1 MKKIISTIAA
11 AALLGTLC
19 ACEDKPARSEPVG
32 DVTAPAATE
41 APTEPAYLELTEE
54 DFAPVDMVQEI
65 TDGTPSAVHC
75 TELEGVDFGERLS
88 PCKAPDEC
96 EKYSPRTIFEG
107 YPDIQEQY
115 DRERQAKLETPSK
128 GFVNN
133 AVRLGGKLYFA
144 VNFDDLCS
152 RHDSSVFRYDP
163 ATKETTELVR
173 REGLEYNGSFASLC
187 AVHGRLF
194 FTESAKS
201 ETPHTTICE
210 IDPESG
216 DVTELLSLDT
226 NVYSLRESEDGML
239 ITCYDGGDASAY
251 YKEYIFETK
260 ELRDYKKTGGSIY
273 DTVLCDGVPAEVTG
287 GLVDGK
293 YEPVTVKT
301 QYYTI
306 STDITSYAGIFLW
319 RDKVCIATE
328 DNFNGSW
335 LYTYDIANRERLKMK
350 FDGFI
355 SGLIKTK
362 DALACI
368 SHNVGND
375 AYTVLYYIE
384 PTLGTAFRVGKEEG
398 MVMASGGDDAYVLT
412 FRPVT
417 EDGTLSNWSSGDG
430 IGYNGYGSVFYSSSE
445 PTVPDKLYT
454 FGE

>member
-1 MKKIISTIAA
+1 MKKIISVFAA

-19 ACEDKPARSEPVG
+19 ACEDKPSRSEPVG
-32 DVTAPAATE
+32 DVTVPAVTE
-41 APTEPAYLELTEE
+41 SPTEPAYLELTEE

-107 YPDIQEQY
+107 YPDIQAQY
-115 DRERQAKLETPSK
+115 DRERQAKLETPFK
-128 GFVNN
+128 GRTDTV
-133 AVRLGGKLYFA
+133 VCLGGKLYFA

-173 REGLEYNGSFASLC
+173 REGLEYDGGFASLC

-194 FTESAKS
+194 FTENAKS

-216 DVTELLSLDT
+216 NVSELLSLDT
-226 NVYSLRESEDGML
+226 NVYSLRESADGLLM
-239 ITCYDGGDASAY
+239 TCYDGGDASAY
-251 YKEYIFETK
+251 YKEYVLETK
-260 ELRDYKKTGGSIY
+260 EIRDYNTES
-273 DTVLCDGVPAEVTG
+273 TRFTALLCDGVPAEITG
-287 GLVDGK
+287 GFDGEK
-293 YEPVTVKT
+293 YEPITVKT

-306 STDITSYAGIFLW
+306 STDITHYSGIFLW
-319 RDKVCIATE
+319 RDKVCIAVN
-328 DNFNGSW
+328 DHIGGDW

-350 FDGFI
+350 FGGFI
-355 SGLIKTK
+355 SGLIKAG
-362 DALACI
+362 DALACV
-368 SHNVGND
+368 SQSGVNSD
-375 AYTVLYYIE
+375 SYSTLYYIE
-384 PTLGTAFRVGKEEG
+384 PTLGAIHRIGKESSL
-398 MVMASGGDDAYVLT
+398 VMANGGDKQAFVIT
-412 FRPVT
+412 FRHADENVNFSGMT
-417 EDGTLSNWSSGDG
+417 GSESSNG
-430 IGYNGYGSVFYSSSE
+430 NGSVSFWTSE
-445 PTVPDKLYT
+445 ATVPDKLYT